1 MEHDIRTL
9 RAHFWS
15 DRDPDGR
22 AFAPLAEAYLNRGDV
37 EEALALVEDGLAR
50 LPDYATGH
58 LVAARVHRIR
68 GDQAAARGAV
78 EALLALDRGNAPGL
92 RLLGEISEEA
102 GEAQAAIDAFREA
115 LERDPG
121 YADLEGRIARLGYPV
136 PDDDARARMEP
147 DDAGVDDPEG
157 YDSGTEGSGM
167 EAVAEESSGPPE
179 PGTTPFDSAPFGLVA
194 HGSSDADEEDLRIE
208 SFDSVQGDLD
218 ELDAA
223 LRSGPE
229 SDSGS
234 DFESDFESGFESDF
248 ESDSGSDPFP
258 SPSISPPEDPVFQS
272 LEDPFEDAAE
282 AGESSGEPAPPLAT
296 RTMAELYIRQGFTGR
311 GLEVYRQLVERD
323 PENPELQRRLEELE
337 SVARGDTLGE
347 DLAAV
352 GGPSPDVS
360 ATGESPEIGSGTPR
374 SEGSAEAEGDRDER
388 ASPASG
394 GEGDD
399 PWGSAPQW
407 TGGDPA
413 MTATDRSPFSWVPDP
428 EDAEGEHAE
437 GEERSETEG
446 MGGEAVQEALQGEAP
461 RESGPSAGRYLQDLL
476 AWEPGAVPIESL
488 APEADQGPGRGVGF
502 PEESG
507 SLSNEAGG
515 DGGQGASHPGSRVE

>member
-37 EEALALVEDGLAR
+37 EEALALVEDGLGR

-58 LVAARVHRIR
+58 LVAARVHRVR

-102 GEAQAAIDAFREA
+102 GEVQAAIDAFREA

-136 PDDDARARMEP
+136 PDDDARARVEP
-147 DDAGVDDPEG
+147 DDAGVDDPGGDEF
-157 YDSGTEGSGM
+157 GTAGSGG

-179 PGTTPFDSAPFGLVA
+179 PESTPFDSPTFGLAA
-194 HGSSDADEEDLRIE
+194 HGSSDANEDELRIE
-208 SFDSVQGDLD
+208 SFDSVHGDLE

-223 LRSGPE
+223 LRSRPD
-229 SDSGS
+229 SDFGS
-234 DFESDFESGFESDF
+234 DFESDF
-248 ESDSGSDPFP
+248 ESDSGSEPFP
-258 SPSISPPEDPVFQS
+258 SPSGSPPEDPVFES
-272 LEDPFEDAAE
+272 LEDPFEDA
-282 AGESSGEPAPPLAT
+282 GEEGEPSGEPAPPLAT

-311 GLEVYRQLVERD
+311 GLEVYRQLVGRD
-323 PENPELQRRLEELE
+323 PENPELRRRLEELE

-347 DLAAV
+347 DLTVV

-360 ATGESPEIGSGTPR
+360 ATGESPEFGDGTPR

-388 ASPASG
+388 ASLASG
-394 GEGDD
+394 GEEDD

-407 TGGDPA
+407 TGGDLG

-428 EDAEGEHAE
+428 EDAEGEE
-437 GEERSETEG
+437 MSETQG
-446 MGGEAVQEALQGEAP
+446 MRGEAVQEAARGEAP

-515 DGGQGASHPGSRVE
+515 DRGQGASHPGSRGE